1 MSEIE
6 NLRLQMRETH
16 DHARYAN
23 QRGMSQVA
31 VFTKVTNMISKLSQD
46 LGIVNT
52 NNEESKSPLHMRDTL
67 RREVGQRGKQIK
79 YSALY

>member
-1 MSEIE
+1 
-6 NLRLQMRETH
+6 MRETY
-16 DHARYAN
+16 DHARNAN

-52 NNEESKSPLHMRDTL
+52 NNEESKSALHMRDTL
-67 RREVGQRGKQIK
+67 QREVGQRGKQIK